1 MKIIVK
7 LTWIFV
13 FLFFIVEL
21 ILSSTTIFNSVFEAI
36 NLWFYKVVPSLL
48 PFFLFSNFLI
58 NYGFIEIMSELL
70 KPIMTC
76 FKINSNG
83 AFIFVMSM
91 LTGSPGNAF
100 YINEAL
106 NKGLIS
112 EKDATKILMVTQF
125 ANPLFILGTINILIN
140 DFKVTLLILIITY
153 LSNFILAFLFR
164 NYNKN
169 EDKSSISFVNIK
181 NKLNDYSSISFGKVL
196 SNSINKTFD
205 TLIIILGS
213 ICFFYIITTI
223 IKSSSIIPNNIYP
236 YITGILEM
244 TQGIYNISILEVTI
258 KIKAFFITIFLSF
271 GGFSIHSQVMSII
284 NNTKIKYLPYLLA
297 RILHALVAGGLIFI
311 IL

>member
-1 MKIIVK
+1 MKILSK
-7 LTWIFV
+7 LICIFI
-13 FLFFIVEL
+13 FLFFIGEL
-21 ILSSTTIFNSVFEAI
+21 ILSSSTIFNSVFEAI

-70 KPIMTC
+70 KPIMYF

-91 LTGSPGNAF
+91 FTGSPGNAF
-100 YINEAL
+100 YIKEAL
-106 NKGLIS
+106 DKNLIN
-112 EKDATKILMVTQF
+112 EKDASKILMVTQF
-125 ANPLFILGTINILIN
+125 ASPLFILGTINILIN
-140 DFKVTLLILIITY
+140 DFNTSLLILIITY

-164 NYNKN
+164 NFNKS
-169 EDKSSISFVNIK
+169 EDKSSISFINIK
-181 NKLNDYSSISFGKVL
+181 NKLNDYPSLSFGKVL
-196 SNSINKTFD
+196 SNSIKKTFD

-223 IKSSSIIPNNIYP
+223 IKNISIIPNNIYP

-244 TQGIYNISILEVTI
+244 TQGIYNISILEVPI

-271 GGFSIHSQVMSII
+271 GGLSIHSQVMSII
-284 NNTKIKYLPYLLA
+284 NDTKIKYLPYLLA
-297 RILHALVAGGLIFI
+297 RILHALIAGGLIFI